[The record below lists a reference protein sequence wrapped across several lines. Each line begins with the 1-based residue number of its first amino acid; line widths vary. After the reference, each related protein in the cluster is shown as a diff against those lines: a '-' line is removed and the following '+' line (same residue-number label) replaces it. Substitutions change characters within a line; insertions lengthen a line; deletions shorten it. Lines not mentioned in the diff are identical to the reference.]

1 MKNFT
6 IPTKLVKN
14 LGSKNK
20 KVRKFTLTF
29 FISTYHRNI
38 AIYKYEMGI
47 TKTQIFNHSQ
57 NQMAIIFKVL
67 ANPARIAILQYISK
81 QESCICNDIVDEI
94 GLAQPT
100 ISQHLKELKSI
111 NLIKGEIEGKKVCY
125 CINLD
130 TWSTIQKTLNTFFN
144 TTKSNCC

>member
-1 MKNFT
+1 
-6 IPTKLVKN
+6 
-14 LGSKNK
+14 
-20 KVRKFTLTF
+20 
-29 FISTYHRNI
+29 
-38 AIYKYEMGI
+38 MGI

-57 NQMAIIFKVL
+57 NQMASIFKVL

-111 NLIKGEIEGKKVCY
+111 DLIKGEIEGKKVCY
-125 CINLD
+125 CINLK
-130 TWSTIQKTLNTFFN
+130 TWATIQNTLNIFFN